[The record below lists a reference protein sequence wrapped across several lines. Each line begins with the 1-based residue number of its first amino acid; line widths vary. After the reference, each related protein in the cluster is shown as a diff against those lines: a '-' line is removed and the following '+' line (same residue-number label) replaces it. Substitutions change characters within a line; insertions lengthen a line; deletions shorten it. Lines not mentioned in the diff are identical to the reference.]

1 MEIKLITTN
10 ATTSGVGVGFRFLGN
25 VEIAKPKPILFGTT
39 TSSNQTVGFNFNNVE
54 TTINSN
60 DDGYFELYRDSNEPI
75 TQFSR
80 GTNYGRLKTLNVSNL
95 DTSQVTNMRMTF
107 SGCNGLTS
115 LDVSKWN
122 TSQVTNMYD
131 MFYSC
136 RGLTSLD
143 VSKWNTS
150 QVTNM
155 GSMFSG
161 CSGLTSLD
169 LSNWNTAKVTNMSDM
184 FNSCSGLTSLDV
196 SHFDTSKVTNM
207 SDMFNSCSKL
217 TSLDVSNFDTS
228 KVSGMNYMFSN
239 CNRLAS
245 LDLSNFVTS
254 QAFMRGMFNYCFSLR
269 TIKINDRTSAN
280 ELIDQINKDLH
291 KTATWDSTTK
301 EITIPA

>member
-107 SGCNGLTS
+107 SGCN
-115 LDVSKWN
+115 
-122 TSQVTNMYD
+122 
-131 MFYSC
+131 
-136 RGLTSLD
+136 GLTSLD